1 MHHFLEL
8 LLPTLALAA
17 AIPLHPHLH
26 LQHSTKSPI
35 KCPIIFDGRIPANAS
50 LATFDTASSPYNPDF
65 VKGENR
71 TWSSILLLPH
81 VPRHSR
87 FDIPGIYKP
96 LEVTIDDG
104 SLFRAGEVS
113 IFPQSI
119 AEHVLT

>member
-1 MHHFLEL
+1 MHRFLE

-26 LQHSTKSPI
+26 LQHNTTSPI

-71 TWSSILLLPH
+71 TWSSILIL
-81 VPRHSR
+81 
-87 FDIPGIYKP
+87 YKP

-113 IFPQSI
+113 IFPESI
-119 AEHVLT
+119 AGHVLT